1 MIIVCIAGM
10 PGSGKSI
17 VAKAALDLGLN
28 VYNMGDVVREET
40 LKKYGEISPE
50 LLRRTSIELRRK
62 FGAGIIAEK
71 TLEKIRKSK
80 DLGKECMIVVDGVR
94 SLEEIDVFTKLGKV
108 VILAVH
114 ASPKTRFKRILKRS
128 RPGDPKTWEEFRK
141 RDLTELSL
149 GIGSVIALADYMIV
163 NEGDVRETY
172 KKAKEI
178 LEGIRSNVCK
188 S

>member
-17 VAKAALDLGLN
+17 VAKAALDLGLRI
-28 VYNMGDVVREET
+28 YNMGDVVREET
-40 LKKYGEISPE
+40 LKKYGKIAPE
-50 LLRRTSIELRRK
+50 LLRRTSIELRKK
-62 FGAGIIAEK
+62 FGARIIAEK
-71 TLEKIRKSK
+71 TLEKMKRTL
-80 DLGKECMIVVDGVR
+80 DKECMVVVDGVR
-94 SLEEIDVFTKLGKV
+94 SLEEIGVFSKLGKV
-108 VILAVH
+108 VILAIH
-114 ASPKTRFKRILKRS
+114 ASPKTRFERILKRN
-128 RPGDPKTWEEFRK
+128 RPGDPKTWEEFRQ
-141 RDLTELSL
+141 RDLTELNF

-178 LEGIRSNVCK
+178 LEGIKSNVCK